1 MFSSIW
7 IGTRRRRRRGMFDR
21 YHSIEN
27 NDDRDGIW
35 SFAVTY
41 GDIVFKTISECEL
54 LLDEFVRTLQF
65 SFSNGR
71 FFVGDESDKLK
82 SIKSIFF

>member
-1 MFSSIW
+1 MFSRIW

-27 NDDRDGIW
+27 NDDRYGIW
-35 SFAVTY
+35 SVAVTY
-41 GDIVFKTISECEL
+41 GDVALETIFDCEL
-54 LLDEFVRTLQF
+54 LFDGVGKTLQF

-71 FFVGDESDKLK
+71 LFVGDKSVKLQINK
-82 SIKSIFF
+82 KR

>member
-1 MFSSIW
+1 
-7 IGTRRRRRRGMFDR
+7 MFDR

-27 NDDRDGIW
+27 NDDRYGIW

-41 GDIVFKTISECEL
+41 GDVVLKTISEWEL
-54 LLDEFVRTLQF
+54 LLDELVRTLQF

-71 FFVGDESDKLK
+71 FFVEDESEELK
-82 SIKSIFF
+82 SIKIRFLFQIEIIFHTWHA